1 MQLWKGWVT
10 QVENKIR
17 ILHVAQAAGG
27 VDRYIRMLLKYM
39 DKDMFE
45 HVLVC
50 SFDFREADYKE
61 QVIAFEQI
69 PMYRSIGVKD
79 LTAVGTV
86 RGLIRKYRP
95 DIVYAHSSK
104 AGAIARIADIG
115 LRNLCIYNPHGWAFN
130 MRSSRSGAIYIAIER
145 MAAPFCEKI
154 VCISD
159 AEKKSALGRN
169 ICGEN
174 KLRVIFNGADIEAYE
189 SRPREKARRGDLN
202 IPEDAFVIGMVG
214 RISCQKAP
222 DVFIKA
228 AKLIKRDIPNAYF
241 MIVGSG
247 PQEREI
253 RDYARKN
260 GLAQSLLIT
269 GWVDNPMR
277 YIEPFDI
284 AMLLSRWEG
293 FGLVLPEYM
302 MAGKPI
308 VATRVDAI
316 PNIIE
321 NRRNGLLVEVDDV
334 EGVYR
339 AVMEL
344 YENEEL
350 RRRFAD
356 VELKVVHERFNARR
370 VATEHEILF
379 REMKIYKLTRFYE
392 HRLSVIRGKEMSMDP
407 LNDKGMNEIRRVN
420 LYRCQDEIVNDAY
433 DRAVVNIYLQKEKK
447 GYKSFLLC
455 GSEAGV
461 GTTSICV
468 ELAISLAVSGWK
480 TVLVD
485 GDMRKER
492 WYKRLNQE
500 AEEGLADYI
509 SAQVELE
516 NCTYHTNWNGLFY
529 IPCGISKIESPVRML
544 CSVNMDKAMR
554 KLQDEYDFIIVD
566 APSMNSAADAQ
577 ILTVKTDATILVT
590 ALHSAKTKCLE
601 DAKKQLVQSGGNL
614 IGVIENKVGMDEYK
628 KYIKDYDYF
637 KQKKYAGVPNRG
649 N

>member
-1 MQLWKGWVT
+1 M
-10 QVENKIR
+10 
-17 ILHVAQAAGG
+17 
-27 VDRYIRMLLKYM
+27 
-39 DKDMFE
+39 
-45 HVLVC
+45 
-50 SFDFREADYKE
+50 
-61 QVIAFEQI
+61 
-69 PMYRSIGVKD
+69 
-79 LTAVGTV
+79 
-86 RGLIRKYRP
+86 
-95 DIVYAHSSK
+95 
-104 AGAIARIADIG
+104 
-115 LRNLCIYNPHGWAFN
+115 
-130 MRSSRSGAIYIAIER
+130 AIER

-159 AEKKSALGRN
+159 AEKKSALDRN

-189 SRPREKARRGDLN
+189 NRTQETTRRSDLN

-214 RISCQKAP
+214 RVCCQKAP
-222 DVFIKA
+222 DIFIQA
-228 AKLIKRDIPNAYF
+228 AKRIKDDIPNAYF

-247 PQEREI
+247 PQESEI
-253 RDYARKN
+253 RAYAEEN

-321 NRRNGLLVEVDDV
+321 NRVNGLLVEVDDV
-334 EGVYR
+334 EGVHR

-350 RRRFAD
+350 RKRFAD
-356 VELKVVHERFNARR
+356 IELKVVRERFNARR
-370 VATEHEILF
+370 VAAEHEMLF
-379 REMKIYKLTRFYE
+379 REMKIYKLTKFYE
-392 HRLSVIRGKEMSMDP
+392 HRLSEIRGKEIAMDS
-407 LNDKGMNEIRRVN
+407 LNGKETKEIRRVN
-420 LYRCQDEIVNDAY
+420 LYRCQDQIVNDAY

-461 GTTSICV
+461 GTTSVCV
-468 ELAISLAVSGWK
+468 ELAVSLSISGWK

-500 AEEGLADYI
+500 VEEGLADYL
-509 SAQVELE
+509 SSQMELE
-516 NCTYHTNWNGLFY
+516 NCIYHTNWKRLFY
-529 IPCGISKIESPVRML
+529 IPCGISKTESPVRML

-554 KLQDEYDFIIVD
+554 KLQEEYDFIIMD
-566 APSMNSAADAQ
+566 APSLNSAVDAQ
-577 ILTVKTDATILVT
+577 ILTAKTDATVLIT
-590 ALHSAKTKCLE
+590 ALHSAKIQCLE

-637 KQKKYAGVPNRG
+637 KQKKYAGIPNRG
-649 N
+649 I